1 MNLPVL
7 AHNSGKEA
15 NPVKKGL
22 MILLCIAMA
31 GMVLSGC
38 ASRRASGTT
47 ATAAPIVTN
56 SPMATAQ
63 AGTATE
69 ASGAGAGVAGGAAN
83 ATTGANGTS
92 GMTGMN
98 GTSSMSNASGTTDT
112 MDNSVMPAQNNGSG
126 MTPAE
131 ADRLAERVE
140 EAVERISEI
149 DDAEAV
155 IDSDRRV
162 VIAVEFNDQY
172 KAGLD
177 DRMKEM
183 ITEAVQNVDAELTD
197 VEITDDSTLYG
208 QVKSLGERLAKATG
222 LDEMADDFGDLWDR
236 ITGM

>member
-1 MNLPVL
+1 M
-7 AHNSGKEA
+7 
-15 NPVKKGL
+15 KKGL
-22 MILLCIAMA
+22 MSLLCIAMA

-56 SPMATAQ
+56 SPMATARP
-63 AGTATE
+63 TAS
-69 ASGAGAGVAGGAAN
+69 ASPQ
-83 ATTGANGTS
+83 
-92 GMTGMN
+92 
-98 GTSSMSNASGTTDT
+98 MSPA
-112 MDNSVMPAQNNGSG
+112 MDAQ
-126 MTPAE
+126 
-131 ADRLAERVE
+131 ADRLAEQVE

-155 IDSDRRV
+155 IDTDRRV
-162 VIAVEFNDQY
+162 VIGVEFDDQY

-183 ITEAVQNVDAELTD
+183 ITEAVQKVDEKLTD

-208 QVKSLGERLAKATG
+208 QVKSLGERLTKATG
-222 LDEMADDFGDLWDR
+222 LDELADDFGDLWDR

>member
-1 MNLPVL
+1 MNLPAL

-15 NPVKKGL
+15 NPLKKGL

-38 ASRRASGTT
+38 STRRASGTT

-56 SPMATAQ
+56 SPMATARP
-63 AGTATE
+63 TE
-69 ASGAGAGVAGGAAN
+69 AASPEVSPGMNSGAQASDAGG
-83 ATTGANGTS
+83 
-92 GMTGMN
+92 MT
-98 GTSSMSNASGTTDT
+98 ATTDT
-112 MDNSVMPAQNNGSG
+112 MDNSMMPGSNTASG
-126 MTPAE
+126 MTPAQ

-155 IDSDRRV
+155 IDSDSRV
-162 VIAVEFNDQY
+162 VIAVEFDDQY

-177 DRMKEM
+177 DRMKDM
-183 ITEAVQNVDAELTD
+183 IIEAVQNVDEKLTD

-222 LDEMADDFGDLWDR
+222 LDELADDFGDLWDR

>member
-1 MNLPVL
+1 L
-7 AHNSGKEA
+7 
-15 NPVKKGL
+15 KKTL

-31 GMVLSGC
+31 GMVLNGC

-56 SPMATAQ
+56 SPMATARP
-63 AGTATE
+63 TAE
-69 ASGAGAGVAGGAAN
+69 ASMLPDTNTGMPASGTD
-83 ATTGANGTS
+83 ATN
-92 GMTGMN
+92 GMT
-98 GTSSMSNASGTTDT
+98 ATTDT
-112 MDNSVMPAQNNGSG
+112 MDNSMMPAQNNASG
-126 MTPAE
+126 MMPAE

-162 VIAVEFNDQY
+162 VIAVEFDDQY

-183 ITEAVQNVDAELTD
+183 ITEAVQKEDEKLTD
-197 VEITDDSTLYG
+197 VQITDDSTLYG

-236 ITGM
+236 ITNM

>member
-1 MNLPVL
+1 M
-7 AHNSGKEA
+7 
-15 NPVKKGL
+15 KKGL

-38 ASRRASGTT
+38 ASRNASGTT

-56 SPMATAQ
+56 SPMATQRPMASASPDMSPNTGMQ
-63 AGTATE
+63 
-69 ASGAGAGVAGGAAN
+69 ASGTN
-83 ATTGANGTS
+83 ATN
-92 GMTGMN
+92 GMT
-98 GTSSMSNASGTTDT
+98 ATTDT
-112 MDNSVMPAQNNGSG
+112 MDNNMMPAQNNADG
-126 MTPAE
+126 MTPAQ

-155 IDSDRRV
+155 IDSDSRV
-162 VIAVEFNDQY
+162 VIAVEFDEQY

-183 ITEAVQNVDAELTD
+183 ITEAVQKVDEKLTD
-197 VEITDDSTLYG
+197 VQITDDSTIYG

-222 LDEMADDFGDLWDR
+222 LDELADDFGDLWNR